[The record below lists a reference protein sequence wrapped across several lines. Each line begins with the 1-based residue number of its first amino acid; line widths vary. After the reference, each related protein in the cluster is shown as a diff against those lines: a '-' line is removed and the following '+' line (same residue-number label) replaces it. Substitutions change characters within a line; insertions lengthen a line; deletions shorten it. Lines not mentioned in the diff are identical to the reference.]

1 MGEREPASR
10 AVLNTNT
17 VLAFLI
23 LGWGG
28 GALGP
33 ALPWLAGHWGV
44 RLDEAGALF
53 TMNFLGACGTVAL
66 SGVLLD
72 RVGRKPLLVA
82 GALLLMMGL
91 LGVGLA
97 PSLPVALASALLLG
111 LGFGCL
117 DVTLNV
123 FVADLY
129 PGARDAALNLM
140 NTAFGAGALV
150 GPLSVGVALKL
161 GHSPQEVLWGL
172 SGIALLN
179 GVIYLALRFP
189 STPAAVPAPG
199 GAAAPAGWRV
209 LRERYVL
216 LLALLLFLYV
226 GLEVGF
232 GGWAYSFATQG
243 AGMDAGAAA
252 LVVAGFWLAFTLG
265 RLVAGVVARW
275 VAGPHL
281 VLGGAGL
288 VALGAALIALFATAP
303 AALFVGAVLIGG
315 GCGPVFP
322 TVFGQ
327 AAARYPGVGLVSSAA
342 VLGGTLGGTV
352 LPYVQGRLLVGL
364 GVPVAAGL
372 IVVLA
377 LVIIGLQRVLT
388 GSWAAVS
395 TVAPG
400 LAPAHEAQPACP
412 L

>member
-1 MGEREPASR
+1 VVADVGEREPAGR
-10 AVLNTNT
+10 KVLSANTL
-17 VLAFLI
+17 LAFLI

-28 GALGP
+28 GAIGP
-33 ALPWLAGHWGV
+33 ALPWLAAHWGV

-53 TMNFLGACGTVAL
+53 AMNFLGACGTVAL

-72 RVGRKPLLVA
+72 RLGRKPLLVA
-82 GALLLMMGL
+82 GTLLMAVGL
-91 LGVGLA
+91 IGVGLA
-97 PSLPVALASALLLG
+97 PSLPVALACALVLG
-111 LGFGCL
+111 LGWGCL

-140 NTAFGAGALV
+140 NMAFGLGALV
-150 GPLSVGVALKL
+150 GPLSIGAALNL
-161 GHSPQEVLWGL
+161 GHSPQEVILGL
-172 SGIALLN
+172 SGIALLT

-189 STPAAVPAPG
+189 PSPVAVPAPG
-199 GAAAPAGWRV
+199 AAARAGLRL

-252 LVVAGFWLAFTLG
+252 LVVAMFWVAFTLG
-265 RLVAGVVARW
+265 RLVAGVVARG

-281 VLGGAGL
+281 VLGGVGLVVVGAGL
-288 VALGAALIALFATAP
+288 ITLFSAAP
-303 AALFVGAVLIGG
+303 AALFAGAVLIGS

-352 LPYVQGRLLVGL
+352 LPYVQGRLLVGM
-364 GVPVAAGL
+364 GVPVAAGF

-377 LVIIGLQRVLT
+377 LVIIGLQLALR
-388 GSWAAVS
+388 GPQAAVP
-395 TVAPG
+395 TEAPDP
-400 LAPAHEAQPACP
+400 APAHEARPA
-412 L
+412 

>member
-150 GPLSVGVALKL
+150 GPLSVGVAQKL

-252 LVVAGFWLAFTLG
+252 LVVAGFWMAFTLG

>member
-189 STPAAVPAPG
+189 STPAAV
-199 GAAAPAGWRV
+199 AAPTATSESLYIRPPINSTSTPGRSASAMAIGG
-209 LRERYVL
+209 L
-216 LLALLLFLYV
+216 LVTTVACKWGGKWVATCKVVVPPSIRITWPSRNNWMAARAIEALA
-226 GLEVGF
+226 
-232 GGWAYSFATQG
+232 
-243 AGMDAGAAA
+243 AGACCCR
-252 LVVAGFWLAFTLG
+252 T
-265 RLVAGVVARW
+265 R
-275 VAGPHL
+275 
-281 VLGGAGL
+281 
-288 VALGAALIALFATAP
+288 
-303 AALFVGAVLIGG
+303 
-315 GCGPVFP
+315 
-322 TVFGQ
+322 
-327 AAARYPGVGLVSSAA
+327 
-342 VLGGTLGGTV
+342 
-352 LPYVQGRLLVGL
+352 
-364 GVPVAAGL
+364 
-372 IVVLA
+372 
-377 LVIIGLQRVLT
+377 
-388 GSWAAVS
+388 
-395 TVAPG
+395 
-400 LAPAHEAQPACP
+400 
-412 L
+412 